1 MVDEKETNAP
11 AEEKS
16 WWEKAVDKA
25 KDFGNNIVDGVKD
38 AHEFM
43 TENVYKPV
51 GEKVADAH
59 EYMTEN
65 VYKPVGGKVKEGWD
79 KTVEVAKDTH
89 EFMDKNVY
97 QPVASTLEK
106 TLRERSL
113 PETAPDSGH
122 EEDIAK
128 VERPS
133 FIKYPGK
140 EY

>member
-1 MVDEKETNAP
+1 MD
-11 AEEKS
+11 
-16 WWEKAVDKA
+16 
-25 KDFGNNIVDGVKD
+25 
-38 AHEFM
+38 
-43 TENVYKPV
+43 ENVYQPV
-51 GEKVADAH
+51 GEKVKEGWDKTVEVAKDTH
-59 EYMTEN
+59 EFMNEN
-65 VYKPVGGKVKEGWD
+65 VYQPVGEKVKEGWD